1 MDTNSTNEG
10 ITTMTTTTTHP
21 RIKGDKPAKTVVATC
36 RRCGGAGGWVG
47 WPGFTC
53 YRCFG
58 IGMDPTDRDWGFPTD
73 WTDQEIAQWTEAR
86 EARLQVARD
95 KAQAKRDAK
104 AESIWQGNLATFPI
118 LGVARTMQAEG
129 EMDSDFVADILGKA
143 HRFIITEKQAE
154 AIVAAVARDAE
165 RAAQVAEREALEAMI
180 VKANV
185 PVGNG
190 LTITGEVLTVKGQD
204 TQWGYTEKMLVRC
217 ETVDGEF
224 KVWGTVPASLEVERG
239 ESVTFVANVTASDD
253 DPAFGFFSRP
263 RKASVIAQ

>member
-36 RRCGGAGGWVG
+36 RRCGGAGGYVG

-53 YRCFG
+53 FRCGG
-58 IGMDPTDRDWGFPTD
+58 IGMDRTDRDWGFPAD
-73 WTDQEIAQWTEAR
+73 WTDQEIAEWIEAR

-129 EMDSDFVADILGKA
+129 EMDSGFVADILGKA
-143 HRFIITEKQAE
+143 HRFIITEEQAE
-154 AIVAAVARDAE
+154 AVANTVTRTQERRAE
-165 RAAQVAEREALEAMI
+165 RAAQEQRKVAVVEGQAVEVTGKVVTTKWQDSQYGSTLKMMVLVTTEDSGEYRLWGSVPSKI
-180 VKANV
+180 DVAN
-185 PVGNG
+185 
-190 LTITGEVLTVKGQD
+190 ED
-204 TQWGYTEKMLVRC
+204 T
-217 ETVDGEF
+217 
-224 KVWGTVPASLEVERG
+224 
-239 ESVTFVANVTASDD
+239 VTFTAQVEASRD